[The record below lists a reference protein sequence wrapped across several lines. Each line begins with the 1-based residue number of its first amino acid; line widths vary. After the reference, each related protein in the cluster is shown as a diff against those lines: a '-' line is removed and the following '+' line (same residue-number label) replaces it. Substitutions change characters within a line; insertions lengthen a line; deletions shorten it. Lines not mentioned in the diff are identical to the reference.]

1 MHPLFVLYSMEE
13 LFLRIMNRIHKEQ
26 RLLVIKRRIAVF
38 SVILVGCVIA
48 LLPAFNMVKIALAES
63 GFMQFL
69 SLLFSD
75 FGVVASYWQSFALTL
90 LESLPILSLTI
101 FLAVILGFLESAK
114 YLTKDI
120 KYVYGYR

>member
-1 MHPLFVLYSMEE
+1 MEE

-48 LLPAFNMVKIALAES
+48 ILPAFNMLKTAFTES

-75 FGVVASYWQSFALTL
+75 FEVMVAYWQQFLPSL
-90 LESLPILSLTI
+90 LESFPVLNLMAFLT
-101 FLAVILGFLESAK
+101 VILGFLESAK

-120 KYVYGYR
+120 KFIYGYR

>member
-1 MHPLFVLYSMEE
+1 
-13 LFLRIMNRIHKEQ
+13 MNRIHREQ
-26 RLLVIKRRIAVF
+26 RILVIKRRIAVF
-38 SVILVGCVIA
+38 SIVLIGSIIA
-48 LLPAFNMVKIALAES
+48 FFPVFNMLKSAFVES

-75 FGVVASYWQSFALTL
+75 FEVVLSYWQSFALSL
-90 LESLPILSLTI
+90 LESLPVLSLMA
-101 FLAVILGFLESAK
+101 FLAVVLGFLESAK